1 MGPVCAPMRGKDIMK
16 RILLTLAK
24 IIGVI
29 VIFLGAAVF
38 FREELIVWR
47 LGPPDTFEEA
57 TAPAAPNYADLH
69 FWAAHPEKTETSDL
83 RLPGAGE
90 ADTAAQLVD
99 VFYVHPTTYMG
110 PGLWNSEMALDHAPA
125 QTLETMLGGHGT
137 IFTDCCRFYAPRYRE
152 AHIAAFNAA
161 YVENGME
168 ALDFAYRD
176 VEAAFDYFLEHF
188 NEGRPF
194 IIAGHSQGSL
204 HAMRLLE
211 LRVDKRAIRDQLVA
225 AYPIGFWFPEDRLD
239 RGFANLNLCAAPG
252 QTGCLITYDVFG
264 DGSIGRDPEGRM
276 PQWYATGWEYEVP
289 ARTLCI
295 NPISWEVNG
304 EVMPR
309 DQHKGGMPLVPT
321 FAAMDILLNRNNGVS
336 YDALVDPIPN
346 LTSAVCRED
355 GSLMVE
361 AEETLPHFSKG
372 VDDSQMY
379 HTYDWQLFYLD
390 IKDNVELQV
399 ANYFR
404 SKQPIDVAE
413 TAQ

>member
-1 MGPVCAPMRGKDIMK
+1 MK
-16 RILLTLAK
+16 RLLLTLAK
-24 IIGVI
+24 VVGVI
-29 VIFLGAAVF
+29 VVFLGAAF
-38 FREELIVWR
+38 LFREELIVWR
-47 LGPPDTFEEA
+47 LGPPNTFEA
-57 TAPAAPNYADLH
+57 TNTPAAPDYADLQ
-69 FWAAHPEKTETSDL
+69 FWAAHPTLSETSDL
-83 RLPGAGE
+83 RLPGAG
-90 ADTAAQLVD
+90 ASDLSKQLVD

-110 PGLWNSEMALDHAPA
+110 PGLWNSTMALDQSAA

-137 IFTDCCRFYAPRYRE
+137 IFGDCCRFYAPRYRE
-152 AHIAAFNAA
+152 AHIAAFNPD
-161 YVENGME
+161 YVENGMD

-211 LRVDKRAIRDQLVA
+211 LRVDKMAVRDRLVA
-225 AYPIGFWFPEDRLD
+225 AYPIGFWFPDDRLE
-239 RGFANLNLCAAPG
+239 RGFANLDLCARPG

-276 PQWYATGWEYEVP
+276 PQWYASGWEYEVP
-289 ARTLCI
+289 ARTLCV
-295 NPISWEVNG
+295 NPISWQVDG
-304 EVMPR
+304 HTVPR
-309 DQHKGGMPLVPT
+309 ERHKGGMPLIPT
-321 FAAMDILLNRNNGVS
+321 FSAADILLNRNSGAS
-336 YDALVDPIPN
+336 YDALLEPVAN

-361 AEETLPHFSKG
+361 AQETLKYFSKG

-379 HTYDWQLFYLD
+379 HTYDWQLFYMD

-404 SKQPIDVAE
+404 SQQPASVSE

>member
-1 MGPVCAPMRGKDIMK
+1 MK

-24 IIGVI
+24 IVGVI
-29 VIFLGAAVF
+29 VVLFGVTVL

-47 LGPPDTFEEA
+47 LGPPDTFQEA
-57 TAPAAPNYADLH
+57 NAPAAPNYADLH
-69 FWAAHPEKTETSDL
+69 FWAAHPAKSETSDL
-83 RLPGAGE
+83 RLPGVSSPVPSK
-90 ADTAAQLVD
+90 QLID

-110 PGLWNSEMALDHAPA
+110 PGLWNSAMALDQSAA

-137 IFTDCCRFYAPRYRE
+137 IFGDCCRFYAPRYRE
-152 AHIAAFNAA
+152 AHIAAFNAD
-161 YVENGME
+161 YVENGIE

-176 VEAAFDYFLEHF
+176 VEAAFDYFLEYF

-211 LRVDKRAIRDQLVA
+211 TRVDMSEVRDRLIA
-225 AYPIGFWFPEDRLD
+225 AYPIGFWFPEDRLE
-239 RGFANLNLCAAPG
+239 RGFENLGLCGEPG

-264 DGSIGRDPEGRM
+264 DGSVGRDPEGRM
-276 PQWYATGWEYEVP
+276 PQWYASGWEYEVP
-289 ARTLCI
+289 FRTLCV
-295 NPISWEVNG
+295 NPISWQVNG
-304 EVMPR
+304 ETMPR
-309 DQHKGGMPLVPT
+309 ERHKGGMPLVPT
-321 FAAMDILLNRNNGVS
+321 FSAIDILLNRNSGAS
-336 YDALVDPIPN
+336 YEALPEPIPN
-346 LTSAVCRED
+346 LTSAFCRDD

-361 AEETLPHFSKG
+361 AKETLPYFSKG

-379 HTYDWQLFYLD
+379 HTYDWQLFYMD

-404 SKQPIDVAE
+404 AQQSTQVSE